1 VTVQAPLTAE
11 GNCVGRQDIV
21 MNHGLSFWDRH
32 AALIFALK
40 TFAAAMLAFYLAL
53 LLDMPRPYWA
63 MTSVYVTS
71 SVLAGATSSKA
82 VYRILGTLI
91 GAAGAIVL
99 VPNLVD
105 APELLS
111 LAIALWVGAFLYIA
125 LLDGTPRS
133 YVFMLAG
140 YTIAIVGLPVLSTP
154 GLTFDVAVS
163 RVQEITLGII
173 CASVVSTLVLP
184 RSVASA
190 VASQA
195 DAWLANAGRLCANVL
210 TGGSDPER
218 DNERMRLAAAA
229 SAIDELCNHLDYDA
243 ATSASIVR
251 GLQRLRRHML
261 ALLPLFASIEDR
273 MAALDSRGGIP
284 ANLAMICARIARWLA
299 DDCQGREEANL
310 IRAALAAMQ
319 PALDADAGST
329 EIMTASLM
337 IQFRHLVDIMQD
349 CQALRLAIAEDRD
362 PGQLTLAF
370 TLDASGLAAAHRD
383 RGVALWSAAATTL
396 SLLAC
401 FAFWISTGWTDGT
414 TAALFSAILGTLL
427 AGTDEPLPVFRNLYK
442 VVVIVVVLNGI
453 YIFGILPRVTAIE
466 MLAAAL
472 MPMFLLFGWMAA
484 RPATAAIGALL
495 ANFISVQLA
504 LQPFY
509 TADFA
514 SFANSSIAL
523 MLGVGLTGVISGIVR
538 FFGTGWIARR
548 LLRSNRETLAAVA
561 ARKSWQ
567 DRVAVAS
574 LMQHRLALLAQRIA
588 AVPAEARSN
597 AANLRQLRT
606 ALNIID
612 VRQASFGLSLPAR
625 AAIEALLARL
635 ASILATPS
643 AGQLPDDL
651 LGQLDSTIPFT
662 LREPASETR
671 NQAIIALA
679 GIRSGL
685 FPEAP
690 AYRPLPPEPREIAA

>member
-1 VTVQAPLTAE
+1 
-11 GNCVGRQDIV
+11 
-21 MNHGLSFWDRH
+21 MNRSSFWDRH

-71 SVLAGATSSKA
+71 NVLTGATSSKA

-91 GAAGAIVL
+91 GAAGAIIL

-154 GLTFDVAVS
+154 ELTFDVAVS

-173 CASVVSTLVLP
+173 CASVVSMLILP
-184 RSVASA
+184 RSVVSA
-190 VASQA
+190 VADQA
-195 DAWLANAGRLCANVL
+195 NAWLADAGKLGADVL
-210 TGGSDPER
+210 INRVRSPAR

-229 SAIDELCNHLDYDA
+229 AAIDGLCDHLDYE
-243 ATSASIVR
+243 ATASTNVVA

-273 MAALDSRGGIP
+273 RVALDSKGGVP
-284 ANLAMICARIARWLA
+284 ARLEEVSTRIARWLNEGGR
-299 DDCQGREEANL
+299 DREEAHSL
-310 IRAALAAMQ
+310 RAALAAIQ
-319 PALDADAGST
+319 PALDADAGWS
-329 EIMTASLM
+329 EITAVGLASQL
-337 IQFRHLVDIMQD
+337 RHLVDIMQD
-349 CQALRLAIAEDRD
+349 CHALRMAIADGRD
-362 PGQLTLAF
+362 PEQIEFAF
-370 TLDASGLAAAHRD
+370 TLDAPGHAVAHRD

-401 FAFWISTGWTDGT
+401 FAFWISTGWADGT
-414 TAALFSAILGTLL
+414 TAVLFSAILGTLI
-427 AGTDEPLPVFRNLYK
+427 AGTDEPLPAFRSLYK
-442 VVVIVVVLNGI
+442 VVVFVVALNGI

-466 MLAAAL
+466 MLMVAL
-472 MPMFLLFGWMAA
+472 MPMYLLFGWLAA
-484 RPATAAIGALL
+484 RPATASLGALL

-509 TADFA
+509 AADFA

-523 MLGVGLTGVISGIVR
+523 MLGVGLTGVICGIVR

-548 LLRSNRETLAAVA
+548 LLLSNRATLAAVA

-567 DRVAVAS
+567 DRVALAS

-588 AVPAEARSN
+588 AVPAEARSD

-612 VRQASFGLSLPAR
+612 VRQASLGLSLPAR

-635 ASILATPS
+635 AATLGSPD
-643 AGQLPDDL
+643 AGQRPDDV

-671 NQAIIALA
+671 DQALIALA
-679 GIRSGL
+679 GIRSSL
-685 FPEAP
+685 FPNSP
-690 AYRPLPPEPREIAA
+690 AYQPLPPEPREIAA

>member
-1 VTVQAPLTAE
+1 
-11 GNCVGRQDIV
+11 
-21 MNHGLSFWDRH
+21 
-32 AALIFALK
+32 
-40 TFAAAMLAFYLAL
+40 MLAFYFAL

-71 SVLAGATSSKA
+71 NVLTGATSSKA

-91 GAAGAIVL
+91 GAAGAIAL

-111 LAIALWVGAFLYIA
+111 LAIAVWVGAFLYIA
-125 LLDGTPRS
+125 LLDGTPRG

-154 GLTFDVAVS
+154 ELTFDVAVS

-173 CASVVSTLVLP
+173 CASVFSMLVLP

-190 VASQA
+190 VAGQA
-195 DAWLANAGRLCANVL
+195 DAWLANASLLCANVL
-210 TGGSDPER
+210 IGGSHDPKRE
-218 DNERMRLAAAA
+218 DERMRLAAAA

-261 ALLPLFASIEDR
+261 ALLPMFSSIEDR
-273 MAALDSRGGIP
+273 MVALDSGGGMP
-284 ANLAMICARIARWLA
+284 VNLAMICARIANWLT
-299 DDCQGREEANL
+299 DGSQGRAEADLIRTALAEVRPALYPDADWTGIMAASLVNQLRNL
-310 IRAALAAMQ
+310 I
-319 PALDADAGST
+319 
-329 EIMTASLM
+329 
-337 IQFRHLVDIMQD
+337 DIMQD
-349 CQALRLAIAEDRD
+349 CRALRLAIAEGRD
-362 PGQLTLAF
+362 PEQLTLAF
-370 TLDASGLAAAHRD
+370 TLDVSGHAAAHRD
-383 RGVALWSAAATTL
+383 RGIALWSAAATTL

-401 FAFWISTGWTDGT
+401 FAFWIGTGWADGT

-427 AGTDEPLPVFRNLYK
+427 ASADEPLPVFRNLYK
-442 VVVIVVVLNGI
+442 AVIVVVALNGI
-453 YIFGILPRVTAIE
+453 YIFGILPRVTTIE
-466 MLAAAL
+466 MLMAAL

-495 ANFISVQLA
+495 ANFIAVQLT

-514 SFANSSIAL
+514 SFANSSVAL

-538 FFGTGWIARR
+538 FFGTDWIARR

-561 ARKSWQ
+561 VRKSWQ

-588 AVPAEARSN
+588 AVPAEAKSD
-597 AANLRQLRT
+597 AANLRLLRT

-612 VRQASFGLSLPAR
+612 VRQASLDLSLPAR
-625 AAIEALLARL
+625 SAIEMLLARL
-635 ASILATPS
+635 AAIFATPG
-643 AGQLPDDL
+643 AGQLPDDV

-671 NQAIIALA
+671 NQAVIALA

-690 AYRPLPPEPREIAA
+690 AYQPLSPEPREIAA

>member
-1 VTVQAPLTAE
+1 
-11 GNCVGRQDIV
+11 
-21 MNHGLSFWDRH
+21 MNHSLSFWDRH

-71 SVLAGATSSKA
+71 SVLTGATSSKA

-91 GAAGAIVL
+91 GAAGAVVL

-154 GLTFDVAVS
+154 ELTFDVAVS
-163 RVQEITLGII
+163 RVQEITLGIV
-173 CASVVSTLVLP
+173 CASVVSMLVLP

-195 DAWLANAGRLCANVL
+195 DAWLASAARLCANVL

-261 ALLPLFASIEDR
+261 ALLPLFASIEDH
-273 MAALDSRGGIP
+273 MAALDSRGGVP
-284 ANLAMICARIARWLA
+284 ANLAIIGARIARWLA
-299 DDCQGREEANL
+299 EGSRDREEADL
-310 IRAALAAMQ
+310 TRAALAAMQ
-319 PALDADAGST
+319 PGLDADAGST

-349 CQALRLAIAEDRD
+349 CHALRVAIAEDRD
-362 PGQLTLAF
+362 PEQLTLAF
-370 TLDASGLAAAHRD
+370 TLDASGHPAAHRD
-383 RGVALWSAAATTL
+383 RGVALWSAVATML
-396 SLLAC
+396 SLLTC
-401 FAFWISTGWTDGT
+401 FAFWIATGWTDGT

-442 VVVIVVVLNGI
+442 VVVVVVALNGI

-523 MLGVGLTGVISGIVR
+523 MLGVGLTGVISAIIR
-538 FFGTGWIARR
+538 FLGTGWIVRR
-548 LLRSNRETLAAVA
+548 LLMSNRETLAAVA
-561 ARKSWQ
+561 ARKSPQ
-567 DRVAVAS
+567 DRVAIAS

-588 AVPAEARSN
+588 AVPAEARTD
-597 AANLRQLRT
+597 AAALRQLRT
-606 ALNIID
+606 ALNIIG
-612 VRQASFGLSLPAR
+612 VRQASLDLSRSAR

-635 ASILATPS
+635 ASIFATQS
-643 AGQLPDDL
+643 AGRLPDDVL
-651 LGQLDSTIPFT
+651 AHLDSTIPFT
-662 LREPASETR
+662 LQEPASEAR
-671 NQAIIALA
+671 NQALIALG

-685 FPEAP
+685 FPDAP
-690 AYRPLPPEPREIAA
+690 AYRALPPEPREIAA

>member
-1 VTVQAPLTAE
+1 MDHA
-11 GNCVGRQDIV
+11 
-21 MNHGLSFWDRH
+21 LSFWDRH

-71 SVLAGATSSKA
+71 SVLTGATSSKA

-154 GLTFDVAVS
+154 ELTFDVAVS

-173 CASVVSTLVLP
+173 CASVVSMLVLP

-190 VASQA
+190 VAGQA
-195 DAWLANAGRLCANVL
+195 DAWLANAGRLCVNIL
-210 TGGSDPER
+210 TGGSSDPER
-218 DNERMRLAAAA
+218 DDKRMRLAAAA

-243 ATSASIVR
+243 ATSATIVR

-261 ALLPLFASIEDR
+261 ALHPLFASIEDR
-273 MAALDSRGGIP
+273 MAALDSRGGMP
-284 ANLAMICARIARWLA
+284 ANLAMISARIARWLA
-299 DDCQGREEANL
+299 EDCQDRQEADL
-310 IRAALAAMQ
+310 LRAALAEMQ
-319 PALDADAGST
+319 PALDADTGWSAIMAAG
-329 EIMTASLM
+329 LV
-337 IQFRHLVDIMQD
+337 IQLRNLVDIMQD
-349 CQALRLAIAEDRD
+349 CHVLRLAIGEDRD

-370 TLDASGLAAAHRD
+370 TLDASGHAAAHRD

-442 VVVIVVVLNGI
+442 VVVVVVALNGI

-523 MLGVGLTGVISGIVR
+523 MLGVGLTGVICGIVR

-548 LLRSNRETLAAVA
+548 LLLSNRETLAAVA

-588 AVPAEARSN
+588 AVPAEARSD

-612 VRQASFGLSLPAR
+612 VRQASLGLSLPAR

-635 ASILATPS
+635 AAILTTPN
-643 AGQLPDDL
+643 AGQLPDDV

-690 AYRPLPPEPREIAA
+690 AYQPLPPEPREIAA

>member
-1 VTVQAPLTAE
+1 MTQAS
-11 GNCVGRQDIV
+11 
-21 MNHGLSFWDRH
+21 SFWNRH
-32 AALIFALK
+32 AALIFSLK
-40 TFAAAMLAFYLAL
+40 TFAAAMLAFYTAL

-71 SVLAGATSSKA
+71 NVLTGATSSKA

-91 GAAGAIVL
+91 GAAGAIVM

-140 YTIAIVGLPVLSTP
+140 YSIAIVGLPVLSTP
-154 GLTFDVAVS
+154 ELTFDVAVS

-173 CASVVSTLVLP
+173 CASVVSMLVLP

-190 VASQA
+190 VAGQA

-210 TGGSDPER
+210 TGGGSDRER
-218 DNERMRLAAAA
+218 DDERMRLAAAA

-243 ATSASIVR
+243 ATSATIVR

-273 MAALDSRGGIP
+273 MVAFDSGGGMP
-284 ANLAMICARIARWLA
+284 ANLATICTRIARRLA
-299 DDCQGREEANL
+299 EGGQDRAEADL
-310 IRAALAAMQ
+310 IRAALAEMR
-319 PALDADAGST
+319 PALEANAGWT
-329 EIMTASLM
+329 EIMAASLM
-337 IQFRHLVDIMQD
+337 IQLRNLVDIMQD
-349 CQALRLAIAEDRD
+349 CHALRLAIADRRD
-362 PGQLTLAF
+362 PEHVTLAF
-370 TLDASGLAAAHRD
+370 TLDASGHAAAHRD
-383 RGVALWSAAATTL
+383 RGVALWSAGAATL
-396 SLLAC
+396 SMLAC
-401 FAFWISTGWTDGT
+401 FAFWISTGWTDCT
-414 TAALFSAILGTLL
+414 TAALFAAILGTLI
-427 AGTDEPLPVFRNLYK
+427 AGTDEPLPAFRNLYK
-442 VVVIVVVLNGI
+442 VVVVVVALNGI

-466 MLAAAL
+466 MLMAAL

-484 RPATAAIGALL
+484 RPATAPIGALL
-495 ANFISVQLA
+495 ANFISVQLS
-504 LQPFY
+504 LQPIY

-514 SFANSSIAL
+514 SFANSSVAL
-523 MLGVGLTGVISGIVR
+523 MLGVGLTGVICGIVR
-538 FFGTGWIARR
+538 FLGTGWIARR
-548 LLRSNRETLAAVA
+548 LLLSNRETLTEVA
-561 ARKSWQ
+561 ARRSWQ

-588 AVPAEARSN
+588 AVPAEARSD

-612 VRQASFGLSLPAR
+612 VRQASLGLSLPAR

-635 ASILATPS
+635 TAIFADRS
-643 AGQLPDDL
+643 GGEVPDDV
-651 LGQLDSTIPFT
+651 LGQLDGTIPFT
-662 LREPASETR
+662 LQEPASEAR
-671 NQAIIALA
+671 NQALIALA

-685 FPEAP
+685 FPEAR
-690 AYRPLPPEPREIAA
+690 AYQPLPPHPREIAA

>member
-1 VTVQAPLTAE
+1 
-11 GNCVGRQDIV
+11 
-21 MNHGLSFWDRH
+21 MNRLSFWNRH

-71 SVLAGATSSKA
+71 NVLTGATSSKA

-91 GAAGAIVL
+91 GAAGAIIL

-154 GLTFDVAVS
+154 ELTFDVAVS

-173 CASVVSTLVLP
+173 CASVVSMLVLP

-190 VASQA
+190 VAGQA
-195 DAWLANAGRLCANVL
+195 DTWLANAGRLGANLL
-210 TGGSDPER
+210 TGGSSDPER
-218 DNERMRLAAAA
+218 NDERMRLAAAA

-273 MAALDSRGGIP
+273 RVALDAKAAMP
-284 ANLAMICARIARWLA
+284 ANLGIICARIARWLA
-299 DDCQGREEANL
+299 DGCQDRDEADL
-310 IRAALAAMQ
+310 MRAALAAMQ
-319 PALDADAGST
+319 PALDADAGWT
-329 EIMTASLM
+329 EIMAASLV
-337 IQFRHLVDIMQD
+337 IQLRNLIDIMQD
-349 CQALRLAIAEDRD
+349 CHALRLAIAGDRD
-362 PGQLTLAF
+362 PEQLTLAF
-370 TLDASGLAAAHRD
+370 TLDASGHIAAHRD
-383 RGVALWSAAATTL
+383 RGVALWSAGAATL
-396 SLLAC
+396 SMLAC
-401 FAFWISTGWTDGT
+401 FAFWISSGWTDGT
-414 TAALFSAILGTLL
+414 TAALFAAILGTLM
-427 AGTDEPLPVFRNLYK
+427 AGTDEPLPAFRNLYK
-442 VVVIVVVLNGI
+442 AVVVVVALNGI

-466 MLAAAL
+466 MLMAAL
-472 MPMFLLFGWMAA
+472 MPTFLLFGWMAA

-495 ANFISVQLA
+495 ANFISVQLS

-523 MLGVGLTGVISGIVR
+523 MVGVGLTGVICGIVR
-538 FFGTGWIARR
+538 FLGTGWIARR
-548 LLRSNRETLAAVA
+548 LLLGNRATLAAVA

-588 AVPAEARSN
+588 AVPAEARSD

-612 VRQASFGLSLPAR
+612 IRQASFGLSLPAR

-635 ASILATPS
+635 AAILATPN
-643 AGQLPDDL
+643 AGQLPDDVR
-651 LGQLDSTIPFT
+651 GQLDSTIPFT
-662 LREPASETR
+662 LREPASEAR
-671 NQAIIALA
+671 NQAVLALA

-690 AYRPLPPEPREIAA
+690 AYQPLPSEPREIAA

>member
-1 VTVQAPLTAE
+1 
-11 GNCVGRQDIV
+11 
-21 MNHGLSFWDRH
+21 MNRSPIWDRH
-32 AALIFALK
+32 AALVFALK
-40 TFAAAMLAFYLAL
+40 TFAAAMVAFYLAL

-71 SVLAGATSSKA
+71 NVLTGATSSKA

-91 GAAGAIVL
+91 GAAGAIAL

-111 LAIALWVGAFLYIA
+111 LAIALWVGIFLYIA
-125 LLDGTPRS
+125 LLDGTPRG

-154 GLTFDVAVS
+154 ELTFDVAVS
-163 RVQEITLGII
+163 RMQEITLGII
-173 CASVVSTLVLP
+173 CASVISMLVLP

-190 VASQA
+190 VADRA
-195 DAWLANAGRLCANVL
+195 DAWLSNASLLCANVL
-210 TGGSDPER
+210 TGGSRDPER
-218 DNERMRLAAAA
+218 DDERMRLAAAA
-229 SAIDELCNHLDYDA
+229 SAIGDLCNHLDYDA

-261 ALLPLFASIEDR
+261 ALLPICASIEDR
-273 MAALDSRGGIP
+273 VVALDSGGGLP
-284 ANLAMICARIARWLA
+284 ANLAMICARIANWLRDGGQDHAEA
-299 DDCQGREEANL
+299 DL
-310 IRAALAAMQ
+310 IRTALAEMG
-319 PALDADAGST
+319 PALYPNSDWA
-329 EIMTASLM
+329 EIMAASL
-337 IQFRHLVDIMQD
+337 INQLRDLTDIVQD
-349 CQALRLAIAEDRD
+349 CRTLRLAIAEGRD
-362 PGQLTLAF
+362 PEQLTLAF
-370 TLDASGLAAAHRD
+370 TLDVSGHVAAHRD
-383 RGVALWSAAATTL
+383 RGIALWSAAATTL

-401 FAFWISTGWTDGT
+401 FAFWISTGWADGT

-427 AGTDEPLPVFRNLYK
+427 AGADEPLLAFRNLYK
-442 VVVIVVVLNGI
+442 VVVVVVVLNGI
-453 YIFGILPRVTAIE
+453 YIFGILPRVTTIE
-466 MLAAAL
+466 ILIAAL

-514 SFANSSIAL
+514 SFANSSVAL
-523 MLGVGLTGVISGIVR
+523 MLGVGLTGVICGIVR
-538 FFGTGWIARR
+538 VFGTGWIARR
-548 LLRSNRETLAAVA
+548 LLLSNRETLAAVA
-561 ARKSWQ
+561 ARRSWQ

-588 AVPAEARSN
+588 AVPAEAKGD
-597 AANLRQLRT
+597 AANLRLLRT

-612 VRQASFGLSLPAR
+612 VRQAGLDLSLPAR
-625 AAIEALLARL
+625 SAIEMLLARL
-635 ASILATPS
+635 AAIFATPG
-643 AGQLPDDL
+643 AGISDDV
-651 LGQLDSTIPFT
+651 LGQLDNTIPFT

-671 NQAIIALA
+671 DQAVIALA

-690 AYRPLPPEPREIAA
+690 AYQPLSPEPREIAA

>member
-1 VTVQAPLTAE
+1 MSQPSSFTV
-11 GNCVGRQDIV
+11 
-21 MNHGLSFWDRH
+21 RH

-40 TFAAAMLAFYLAL
+40 TFAAAMLAFYIAL

-71 SVLAGATSSKA
+71 SVLTGATSSKA

-140 YTIAIVGLPVLSTP
+140 YTIAVVGFPVLSTP
-154 GLTFDVAVS
+154 ELTFDVAVS

-173 CASVVSTLVLP
+173 CASVVSMLVLP

-190 VASQA
+190 VAGQA
-195 DAWLANAGRLCANVL
+195 DTWLADAGRLCANVL
-210 TGGSDPER
+210 TGGSGDPER

-229 SAIDELCNHLDYDA
+229 SAIDELCNHLDYEA
-243 ATSASIVR
+243 AASASIVR

-273 MAALDSRGGIP
+273 MATLDSRGGIP
-284 ANLAMICARIARWLA
+284 ANLGRICARMARWLA
-299 DDCQGREEANL
+299 EGCRNREEADL
-310 IRAALAAMQ
+310 MRAALAEMR
-319 PALDADAGST
+319 PALDADAGWS
-329 EIMTASLM
+329 EITAASLM
-337 IQFRHLVDIMQD
+337 IQLRNLVDIMQD
-349 CQALRLAIAEDRD
+349 CHALRLAIADDRD
-362 PGQLTLAF
+362 PEQLTLTF
-370 TLDASGLAAAHRD
+370 TLDASGHAAVHRD
-383 RGVALWSAAATTL
+383 RGVALWSAAAATL
-396 SLLAC
+396 SMLAC

-414 TAALFSAILGTLL
+414 TAALFAAILGTMLG
-427 AGTDEPLPVFRNLYK
+427 GTDEPLPTFRNLYK
-442 VVVIVVVLNGI
+442 VVVVVVALNGI

-466 MLAAAL
+466 MLIAAL
-472 MPMFLLFGWMAA
+472 MPTFVLFGWIAG
-484 RPATAAIGALL
+484 RPATAGIGSLL
-495 ANFISVQLA
+495 ANFTSVQLA
-504 LQPFY
+504 LQPSY
-509 TADFA
+509 AADFA

-523 MLGVGLTGVISGIVR
+523 MLGVGLTGVICGLVR
-538 FFGTGWIARR
+538 FLGTGWIARR
-548 LLRSNRETLAAVA
+548 LLLSNRATLAAVA
-561 ARKSWQ
+561 ARKLWQ

-588 AVPAEARSN
+588 AVPAEARSD
-597 AANLRQLRT
+597 AANLRLLRT

-612 VRQASFGLSLPAR
+612 VRQASLGLSLPAR

-635 ASILATPS
+635 ALMFATRS
-643 AGQLPDDL
+643 DGQLPDDV

-662 LREPASETR
+662 LQEPASKAR
-671 NQAIIALA
+671 NQALIALA

-685 FPEAP
+685 FQEAP
-690 AYRPLPPEPREIAA
+690 AYQPLPPEPREIAA